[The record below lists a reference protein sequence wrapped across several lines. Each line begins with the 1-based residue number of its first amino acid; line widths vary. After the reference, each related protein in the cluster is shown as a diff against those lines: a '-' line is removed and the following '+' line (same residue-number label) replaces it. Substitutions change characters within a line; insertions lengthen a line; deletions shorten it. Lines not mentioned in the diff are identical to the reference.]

1 MKHRFLDLGMQPIA
15 NNFLPEI
22 PEKENEFKFHLTVS
36 YDDETSL
43 VSLDDFVPPD
53 LMFNENYVYHSSMS
67 KTMRDHFSSA
77 ADHLKNILNPETVLE
92 IGSND
97 GVFIRNFDSSKT
109 IAIEPCGNFADL
121 TNKMGY
127 LTHCDFWSKEIVEK
141 VLETGQKDLI
151 FSANCVCHIQ
161 DLDDA
166 FSAVEKVL
174 SKKGA
179 FVFED
184 PSLYRMIKRGSY
196 DQLYDE
202 HAHVFSVTALSNVLE
217 RNNMEIFR
225 VESLDVHGGSNRIFA
240 CRIGERSID
249 ESVSYHISM
258 EKEAG
263 LDRLETYVNFGKQI
277 ETSKKQL
284 TNLLKELKRKGS
296 KIISYG
302 ATSKSTTVFNYCGIN
317 GSTIDYIVDTTPS
330 KQNKFSPGVHIPVIP
345 PEEGMTEDVDYA
357 FLGAWNFENEIT
369 AKEKDFLRRGRFIT
383 HVPFVRIIEAKDN

>member
-1 MKHRFLDLGMQPIA
+1 MKNRFLDLGMQPIA
-15 NNFLPEI
+15 NNFLKEI
-22 PEKENEFKFHLTVS
+22 PENEFKFHLTVS

-43 VSLDDFVPPD
+43 VSLDDFVPPE

-67 KTMRDHFSSA
+67 KTMRDHFLSGA
-77 ADHLKNILNPETVLE
+77 NHLKNILNPKSVLE

-97 GVFIRNFDSSKT
+97 GVFIKNFDPAT
-109 IAIEPCGNFADL
+109 TVAVEPCGNFADL
-121 TNKMGY
+121 TNEMGY
-127 LTHCDFWSKEIVEK
+127 QTYCNFWTKDIVEK
-141 VLETGQKDLI
+141 IVQTGKKDLI
-151 FSANCVCHIQ
+151 FSANCICHIQ

-166 FSAVEKVL
+166 FSTVEKVL
-174 SKKGA
+174 STGGA

-202 HAHVFSVTALSNVLE
+202 HAHVFSVIALSNVL
-217 RNNMEIFR
+217 RRSNMEIFR

-240 CRIGERSID
+240 CRIGERPID

-263 LDRLETYVNFGKQI
+263 LDRLETNVNFGKQI

-284 TNLLKELKRKGS
+284 SNLLKELKRKCS

-317 GSTIDYIVDTTPS
+317 SSTIDYIVDTTPS
-330 KQNKFSPGVHIPVIP
+330 KQNKFSPGVHIPVIA
-345 PEEGMTEDVDYA
+345 PEDTTIADADYA
-357 FLGAWNFENEIT
+357 FLGAWNFESEISE
-369 AKEKDFLRRGRFIT
+369 KESEFLKRGRFIT
-383 HVPFVRIIEAKDN
+383 HVPFVRIIEPEE